1 MEGGVTM
8 RVLGM
13 GLDWKGKRLYEP
25 IEESAF
31 TEALLTRLSANTTRG
46 QGVTRAAT
54 RGAAY
59 REETRRRVVDKGDP
73 RAAGWS
79 ILVSGQDPRKDAI
92 LEALAPLAKARGMAS
107 PAKPLLFSS
116 AGPDDWQQWLTDHY
130 YALDLAGQQVPGY
143 VLIVGGPEQVPFGFQ
158 SLMDS
163 VASVGRLEFAQIEDL
178 AVYAAKL
185 LRLEAAPDPVVA
197 REALFFATD
206 AGPKDPT
213 YFSRKYMAEPL
224 AAHVRD
230 DLKFKTTEIFGDV
243 ATKANLLQALK
254 QTKAGLVYTAS
265 HGLGATSETQ
275 SVQTQYN
282 GAICCQCEGQLT
294 LDHLL
299 AADDI
304 PMTEPILEGAVLFQF
319 ACFGYGTPAVSE
331 YAHWLP
337 ETWGKPQ
344 KNAERDFIAALPKRL
359 LAHPRGPI
367 AFIGHLDTA
376 FLHGFADASQPHTL
390 DRWHTRIAPFKKV
403 VDQLLG
409 VQPSGLAMEGINERY
424 SLCNAMLANTND
436 RVQKGTMNWT
446 DETRAGFLDT
456 WITRG
461 DAQNYLIFGD
471 PAASLRLP
479 A

>member
-1 MEGGVTM
+1 MTM
-8 RVLGM
+8 RILGM
-13 GLDWKGKRLYEP
+13 GLDMKGRRLFEP

-31 TEALLTRLSANTTRG
+31 SEALLARLAPNTERVRG
-46 QGVTRAAT
+46 LGKAAT
-54 RGAAY
+54 RGATF
-59 REETRRRVVDKGDP
+59 RGEQGRRVVDRGDP
-73 RAAGWS
+73 KAAGWS
-79 ILVSGQDPRKDAI
+79 FLVSESDPRKGAI
-92 LEALAPLAKARGMAS
+92 IEALAPLARARGMAD
-107 PAKPLLFSS
+107 PAKPLLFTS
-116 AGPDDWQQWLTDHY
+116 AGPDDWQQWLTDRY
-130 YALDLAGQQVPGY
+130 YALDLQNLPVPGY

-163 VASVGRLEFAQIEDL
+163 VASVGRLEFDQIDEL
-178 AVYAAKL
+178 AGYVAKL
-185 LRLEAAPDPVVA
+185 LRLEAAPGPVVE

-206 AGPKDPT
+206 GGLEDPT

-230 DLKFKTTEIFGDV
+230 RHKFTTTEIAGEA
-243 ATKANLLQALK
+243 ATKANLLQAFK
-254 QTKAGLVYTAS
+254 QSKAGLVYTAS

-275 SVQTQYN
+275 ATQTRYN
-282 GAICCQCEGQLT
+282 GAICCQADGPLT

-299 AADDI
+299 SADDI
-304 PMTEPILEGAVLFQF
+304 PLTEPILEGAVVFQF
-319 ACFGYGTPAVSE
+319 ACYGYGTPAMSE
-331 YAHWLP
+331 YAHWMP
-337 ETWGKPQ
+337 ETWGKPER
-344 KNAERDFIAALPKRL
+344 NAERDFIAALPKRL

-376 FLHGFADASQPHTL
+376 FLHGFADASQPHTV
-390 DRWHTRIAPFKKV
+390 DRWHTRIAPFKKA

-424 SLCNAMLANTND
+424 SLCNALLTNTND
-436 RVQKGTMNWT
+436 RIQRGVMNWT
-446 DETRAGFLDT
+446 EESMAGFVDT

-461 DAQNYLIFGD
+461 DAQNYLVFGD